1 MTDRVAELARR
12 RNAIPAE
19 RPAVGS
25 VPQRVLRS
33 GWTWLL
39 VGLTIVYAI
48 SITWLLTDIAANL
61 RVDADTTG
69 LNVAAMRQAA
79 WLALPTVAA
88 WTVLFLLADRYRPQR
103 FAMWYLSL
111 GWGGAVAVIL
121 AYQINTWA
129 STYLSVSE
137 DGNPASAARVAVFVA
152 PFVEEAAKASI
163 VFLIAIFAR
172 YRLTSKVSTIVLA
185 GLSAAGFAFTENIL
199 YYARVIVFAST
210 SISAGDADAALNQI
224 VWLRGFWTAFGHPL
238 FTMMTGIGIAVALR
252 TRSKV
257 VRVLA
262 PLVGYLA
269 AAFLHMF
276 YNSQSTFATGTTQLV
291 LYFGVAL
298 PMVLTA
304 VGYVIRQILTEGRR
318 IRSRLSDYVQLG
330 WLPASDPI
338 AQARLRGRAWALLV
352 ALSRGWRCF
361 VATVRLQRTL
371 TELAY
376 LRDGEVLG
384 LYDRAAVARERVLIE
399 RARDLRAL
407 AVSDP
412 RGQKLTLP
420 RWRRA
425 KPVSY
430 GTPNYPGP
438 AGIGGSWPA
447 PSTSAPV
454 QAVHSAVDPTWGPPK
469 G

>member
-1 MTDRVAELARR
+1 MADPVAELARR
-12 RNAIPAE
+12 RNALPAD
-19 RPAVGS
+19 RPPAGPL
-25 VPQRVLRS
+25 PQRILRS

-39 VGLTIVYAI
+39 VGLTIVYSI
-48 SITWLLTDIAANL
+48 SATWLLTQIASTL

-69 LNVAAMRQAA
+69 LNVAAMREAA
-79 WLALPTVAA
+79 WLALPTVLV
-88 WTVLFLLADRYRPQR
+88 WTVLFILADRFRPQR
-103 FAMWYLSL
+103 LAIWYLTL

-121 AYQINTWA
+121 AYYANTWA
-129 STYLSVSE
+129 SSYLSISE

-152 PFVEEAAKASI
+152 PFIEEAAKASV

-199 YYARVIVFAST
+199 YYARVIVYAST
-210 SISAGDADAALNQI
+210 SISAGDAEAALGQI

-252 TRSKV
+252 THSKV
-257 VRVLA
+257 VRILA
-262 PLVGYLA
+262 PLVGYLG

-276 YNSQSTFATGTTQLV
+276 YNSQASFATGTTQLV
-291 LYFGVAL
+291 LYFGVAV

-304 VGYVIRQILTEGRR
+304 AVYVVRQIILEGRR
-318 IRSRLSDYVQLG
+318 VRTRLADYVLLG
-330 WLPASDPI
+330 WLPATDPEV
-338 AQARLRGRAWALLV
+338 QARLRTRGWALLV
-352 ALSRGWRCF
+352 AISRGWRTF
-361 VATVRLQRTL
+361 TATARLQRTL

-376 LRDGEVLG
+376 LRDGEIRG
-384 LYDRAAVARERVLIE
+384 LYDRAAVARQRILVE
-399 RARDLRAL
+399 RAQQLRAV

-412 RGQKLTLP
+412 RGQKLNLP
-420 RWRRA
+420 RWRRT

-438 AGIGGSWPA
+438 AGIGGNWPA
-447 PSTSAPV
+447 PSGTVV
-454 QAVHSAVDPTWGPPK
+454 QGRSAVDPTWGPPK